1 MPESDLN
8 FQVERSA
15 DGALG
20 EGPLRQPSREAGEHP
35 MPESGLNFQAERTP
49 GGQFVKGRSG
59 NPAGKPPGCRNL
71 ASRIAE
77 ALVDGEVEALTRT
90 VVDRALDGNAAAM
103 RLCFERLLA
112 PRRSR
117 PLQIELPP
125 IAEPADAVA
134 AMAAVTTAMAH
145 GVLTPQEAAEAAKV
159 VDTYMRAI
167 EVSDFDRRL
176 KALEAGNEADA

>member
-1 MPESDLN
+1 
-8 FQVERSA
+8 
-15 DGALG
+15 
-20 EGPLRQPSREAGEHP
+20 
-35 MPESGLNFQAERTP
+35 
-49 GGQFVKGRSG
+49 
-59 NPAGKPPGCRNL
+59 
-71 ASRIAE
+71 
-77 ALVDGEVEALTRT
+77 
-90 VVDRALDGNAAAM
+90 M